1 MSSAASATPIVLDTS
16 VLISAALFPQSVP
29 WQALL
34 CAFEHFEVVTS
45 EAMLEELRASLSKPK
60 HEQYASVATRL
71 EFFDLVAQHARPITI
86 ATSIKVCRD
95 LRDDK
100 VLELAISANAPLIVS
115 GDRDLLSLH
124 PFRSIEILSPRQFVD
139 EFR

>member
-1 MSSAASATPIVLDTS
+1 MSYATSANFIVLDTS

-29 WQALL
+29 WQALM

-45 EAMLEELRASLSKPK
+45 EPMLEELHASLAKRK

-71 EFFDLVAQHARPITI
+71 EFFELVKQHARTI
-86 ATSIKVCRD
+86 PVTTTVKACRD
-95 LRDDK
+95 AKDDK
-100 VLELAISANAPLIVS
+100 VLELALSAQAALIVS